1 MVTYVV
7 GTDGPQTS
15 AVLCDYLED
24 EVTDGDTIHGVYAL
38 GDEPSRETTERGT
51 EALAVLTDRFG
62 ETPGVE
68 LHNPVRTTPP
78 SKELL
83 ITANE
88 VDADRIVIGLRQ
100 HSVTERVIFGSTA
113 QEVLKN
119 ASLPV
124 IAVPLDTA

>member
-24 EVTDGDTIHGVYAL
+24 EVTDGDTIHAVYAL
-38 GDEPSRETTERGT
+38 GDAPSQETIEQG
-51 EALAVLTDRFG
+51 EAALAIFTDRFD
-62 ETPGVE
+62 ETTGVK
-68 LHNPVRTTPP
+68 LHNPVRSTSP

-119 ASLPV
+119 TSRPV